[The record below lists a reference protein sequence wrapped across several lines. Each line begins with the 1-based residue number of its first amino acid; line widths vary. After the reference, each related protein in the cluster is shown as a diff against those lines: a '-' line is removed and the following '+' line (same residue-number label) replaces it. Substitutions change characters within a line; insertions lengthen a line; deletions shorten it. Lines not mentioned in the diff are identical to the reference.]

1 MWQDFV
7 FMAGSGLSVFFLAPT
22 VRDASAKVPLAT
34 SLPSMLIGLVYAFT
48 FFTLG
53 MTFSALGAAAAGS
66 MWSLIVALRSPMPA
80 VEDVVDERPRVETLH
95 LLAADCRNWLGTLT
109 GPDEDWLNRFDVE
122 PSHAHAAFAPAD
134 D

>member
-1 MWQDFV
+1 MWQDFI

-22 VRDASAKVPLAT
+22 VRDANARVPLAT
-34 SLPSMLIGLVYAFT
+34 SFPSMVIGLVYAAT
-48 FFTLG
+48 FYTLG

-66 MWSLIVALRSPMPA
+66 MWSLIVMFRSPMPS
-80 VEDVVDERPRVETLH
+80 VSDVTDERPRVEALH
-95 LLAADCRNWLGTLT
+95 LLVADCRCWLRAIT
-109 GPDEDWLNRFDVE
+109 GPDEEWLNKFDAE